1 MTWRERCSRAAICMT
16 DPIGHRL
23 MSVLISSSVQ
33 RGMEA
38 LDHGGTT
45 AVTTLARKCR
55 HSGELIYPFD
65 RLSIRPAAED
75 CSAIVRRPDQAFK
88 PFHPA
93 GPLPYAPVMAL
104 PSGFIKP
111 CLPSKV
117 SRPPTGPL
125 WVHEIEHDGYR
136 LMVRRDGSRVRC
148 FTRGGHDWANR
159 FPAIV
164 DAALRL
170 KATSFLIDG
179 EAVIARDDGT
189 PDFHALRNRRR
200 GREVVL
206 FAFDLI
212 GHDGDDL
219 CGLPLIERKRRLK
232 KLIGRSKQRAIQFN
246 EHLKGDGQAV
256 FDHVCQMGLEGIV
269 SKRVDAP
276 YRSGPSKVWLTSKN
290 PAIAAVRREHEESVA
305 KFT

>member
-148 FTRGGHDWANR
+148 FTRGGHDWASR

-164 DAALRL
+164 DAAL
-170 KATSFLIDG
+170 
-179 EAVIARDDGT
+179 
-189 PDFHALRNRRR
+189 
-200 GREVVL
+200 
-206 FAFDLI
+206 
-212 GHDGDDL
+212 
-219 CGLPLIERKRRLK
+219 
-232 KLIGRSKQRAIQFN
+232 
-246 EHLKGDGQAV
+246 
-256 FDHVCQMGLEGIV
+256 
-269 SKRVDAP
+269 
-276 YRSGPSKVWLTSKN
+276 
-290 PAIAAVRREHEESVA
+290 
-305 KFT
+305 